1 MQTSILLYQPG
12 QAVAQ
17 QPGHHGHHG
26 LPALRLQ
33 EPHRSHSSEHSP
45 GEPVFTALLDE
56 EMVKDG
62 LEERG
67 DGEHHHGQ
75 DQPGGPGER
84 EAVHIEEGAEQQ
96 GWEHR
101 DEGGGEQPPD
111 RGGEVGEEVV
121 LENPWMQ
128 LKWSKNSFIV
138 LNLSSQRSQSSQF
151 V

>member
-33 EPHRSHSSEHSP
+33 EPHRGHSSEHSP

-96 GWEHR
+96 MKKNTEMKVEESSH
-101 DEGGGEQPPD
+101 QT
-111 RGGEVGEEVV
+111 EVA
-121 LENPWMQ
+121 
-128 LKWSKNSFIV
+128 
-138 LNLSSQRSQSSQF
+138 R
-151 V
+151 